1 MTGVI
6 ILTGLLNSF
15 YFFIS
20 DSGLEQTQKILN
32 NKLICES
39 ADYHIVII
47 DVNIEIKTSKI
58 LSV

>member
-1 MTGVI
+1 
-6 ILTGLLNSF
+6 
-15 YFFIS
+15 
-20 DSGLEQTQKILN
+20 LN